1 MEDEIMKQ
9 FEVGK
14 TYKVKPYSFTMDGR
28 RDYKHPET
36 MVVVKRTETHIWCE
50 IHWGIDRVMK
60 KTCKLLK
67 IGAVDAEAI
76 NCGVDRV
83 TANSEA

>member
-1 MEDEIMKQ
+1 MKR

-14 TYKVKPYSFTMDGR
+14 TYKVKPYSYTMDGR

-50 IHWGIDRVMK
+50 IHYAMDGVEKVTK
-60 KTCKLLK
+60 KTCKLLT
-67 IGAVDAEAI
+67 IGVVDAEAI
-76 NCGVDRV
+76 NCGENRV
-83 TANSEA
+83 TANQEA

>member
-1 MEDEIMKQ
+1 MMKR

-50 IHWGIDRVMK
+50 IHYAMDGVEKVMK
-60 KTCKLLK
+60 KTCKVLK
-67 IGAVDAEAI
+67 IGSVEAEAI
-76 NCGVDRV
+76 NCGAQR
-83 TANSEA
+83 TCFAALL

>member
-1 MEDEIMKQ
+1 MKQ